1 METRLGKR
9 KDGNMVRKDEEMKD
23 AGRKGDKEGRME
35 GIKGGKKEGGKMRR
49 LVLSNAM
56 T

>member
-23 AGRKGDKEGRME
+23 AGRNEERKV
-35 GIKGGKKEGGKMRR
+35 RR
-49 LVLSNAM
+49 EEAR
-56 T
+56 